1 MQAGEAERDIHQ
13 AASDDK
19 GLRKVGNIYHI
30 FFETVNGCPRE
41 REPYPFVRVFG
52 VYAQAGE
59 NLRTAAVT
67 LITVGEQSEQLYRF
81 LFIPFR

>member
-1 MQAGEAERDIHQ
+1 M
-13 AASDDK
+13 
-19 GLRKVGNIYHI
+19 
-30 FFETVNGCPRE
+30 
-41 REPYPFVRVFG
+41 
-52 VYAQAGE
+52 YAQAGE